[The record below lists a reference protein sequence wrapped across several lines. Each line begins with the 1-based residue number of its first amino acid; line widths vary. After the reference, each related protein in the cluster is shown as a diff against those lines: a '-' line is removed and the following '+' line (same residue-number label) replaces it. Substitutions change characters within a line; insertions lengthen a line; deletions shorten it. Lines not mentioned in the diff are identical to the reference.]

1 MVSNGH
7 VTKVMKMEE
16 IEKKCDIVLDDT
28 IYAATSEGRLCI
40 TPVVEVSVQTTPD
53 RKEVL
58 LEAILDILKEIRDL
72 LRAKQ

>member
-1 MVSNGH
+1 MVSSGH

-16 IEKKCDIVLDDT
+16 VEKKHDIVLDGS
-28 IYAATSEGRLCI
+28 ICSNTSEGLLCL
-40 TPVVEVSVQTTPD
+40 TPVGITISTTPD

-72 LRAKQ
+72 LKAKE